1 MSDVKHAGEARLAF
15 RSLSAVMNKEF
26 IHIVRDPGTLFISMI
41 IPVFLLLLFGYAL
54 SLDVKDVP
62 FCLVDMDRSAQSCGF
77 VESFTASGYFK
88 LVASAEGESE
98 ARQLI
103 DQGRCRMGLVVPV
116 GFSRDL
122 QAGRKTQVGLLVDGS
137 NSTTAS
143 VILAYTQALMARR
156 SGVTAFFS
164 RPKILFNPSQRS
176 TAFLVPGLLAI
187 ITMFMTILLPSLAVV
202 REKEHGTIEI
212 LRAGPI
218 RPAAFIIGKL
228 LPYGLICVFDLLAV
242 VIVGALVFG
251 VTMQGSFLLLVL
263 LSLPFL
269 LAGLALGLLIST
281 FVDSLQVA
289 MYVAFLASMLPT
301 ILLSGFVFPVSSM
314 PRAVQLVADLVP
326 ARYFLTMLRA
336 IYMKGA
342 GLGAVLQPL
351 LVILLFATVLVGTA
365 VERLRRSL

>member
-1 MSDVKHAGEARLAF
+1 VVGAAGRGRAGAACDPFSSERAREGVTRVDAENHTAASTLLGPLPATHAGHAR
-15 RSLSAVMNKEF
+15 
-26 IHIVRDPGTLFISMI
+26 HPGHAAAGTH
-41 IPVFLLLLFGYAL
+41 LLHHLLG
-54 SLDVKDVP
+54 
-62 FCLVDMDRSAQSCGF
+62 VDETVD
-77 VESFTASGYFK
+77 E
-88 LVASAEGESE
+88 
-98 ARQLI
+98 
-103 DQGRCRMGLVVPV
+103 
-116 GFSRDL
+116 
-122 QAGRKTQVGLLVDGS
+122 LVDGS
-137 NSTTAS
+137 NSTTAT

-156 SGVTAFFS
+156 SGTTAFFS
-164 RPKILFNPSQRS
+164 HPKILFNPSQRS
-176 TAFLVPGLLAI
+176 TSFLVPGLLAI

-202 REKEHGTIEI
+202 REKERGTIEI

-218 RPAAFIIGKL
+218 RPTAFIIGKL
-228 LPYGLICVFDLLAV
+228 LPYGLICIFDLLAV

-251 VTMQGSFLLLVL
+251 VTMQGSFLLMVL

-289 MYVAFLASMLPT
+289 MYVAFLASILPT

-342 GLGAVLQPL
+342 GLDAVLQPL
-351 LVILLFATVLVGTA
+351 LVILLFATVLVGTS